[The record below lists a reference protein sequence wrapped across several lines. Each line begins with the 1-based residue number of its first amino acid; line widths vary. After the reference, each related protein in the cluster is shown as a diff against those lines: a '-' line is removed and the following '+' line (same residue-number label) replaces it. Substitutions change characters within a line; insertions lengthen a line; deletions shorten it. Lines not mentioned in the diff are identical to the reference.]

1 MVGEPVAARGSVAGP
16 GAPERVPLGVAGLR
30 QVAMPVADLA
40 RAVEFYGEVVGLG
53 HIATFG
59 DLAFFDLGG
68 VRLLLDRSEVVA
80 PSDGMVLYLAV
91 DDIHAVRDS
100 LAARGVEFVDDPH
113 VIHTDSAG
121 TFGTAG
127 EAEWMTFFRDPDGNL
142 LALSS
147 REPPP

>member
-1 MVGEPVAARGSVAGP
+1 MLGERSLVVGR
-16 GAPERVPLGVAGLR
+16 LR
-30 QVAMPVADLA
+30 QVALPVSDVA
-40 RAVEFYGEVVGLG
+40 RAIEFYGEVVGLE

-68 VRLLLDRSEVVA
+68 VRLLLERSDAVERCDDR
-80 PSDGMVLYLAV
+80 VLYLAV
-91 DDIHAVRDS
+91 DDIHAVH
-100 LAARGVEFVDDPH
+100 AALVELGVLFEDEPH
-113 VIHTDSAG
+113 AIFTDAGG

-147 REPPP
+147 RQPPP

>member
-1 MVGEPVAARGSVAGP
+1 MSEDAVLGAGIS
-16 GAPERVPLGVAGLR
+16 ERPPQEVTGLR
-30 QVAMPVADLA
+30 QVALPVADIG
-40 RAVEFYGEVVGLG
+40 RAIAFYGEVVGLA

-68 VRLLLDRSEVVA
+68 VRLLLDRSDVVEPA
-80 PSDGMVLYLAV
+80 DGMVLYLAV
-91 DDIHAVRDS
+91 DDVH
-100 LAARGVEFVDDPH
+100 AARDALAGRGAEFVDDPH

-127 EAEWMTFFRDPDGNL
+127 EAEWMTFFHDPDGNL

-147 REPPP
+147 REPPPS